1 MRHSQGGAAV
11 FFMYEYPLKFG
22 GLVGPVKL
30 LALMRPPLRKLE
42 GHFSGL
48 EGWAV
53 ARGSTTSARREA
65 RLRYGLG
72 RQYEGDTC
80 AQLGLQRHAAWRRRY
95 SRGGA
100 QVRFHQPLAEGFL
113 LSLLAKAG
121 LVRILYW
128 SFPWFS
134 AFLDI
139 IAALLLSILPPP
151 PLPPSIGIYTRL
163 YPYTNTI
170 FCHLPIS

>member
-1 MRHSQGGAAV
+1 M
-11 FFMYEYPLKFG
+11 
-22 GLVGPVKL
+22 
-30 LALMRPPLRKLE
+30 
-42 GHFSGL
+42 
-48 EGWAV
+48 

-72 RQYEGDTC
+72 RQYEGDTSE
-80 AQLGLQRHAAWRRRY
+80 QLGLQRRVAWRRRY
-95 SRGGA
+95 SRSGE

-121 LVRILYW
+121 LLRILYW

-134 AFLDI
+134 VSSTSSFLF
-139 IAALLLSILPPP
+139 LSSFLPPP
-151 PLPPSIGIYTRL
+151 PLPLSIGIYTRL

-170 FCHLPIS
+170 FCHLSTS